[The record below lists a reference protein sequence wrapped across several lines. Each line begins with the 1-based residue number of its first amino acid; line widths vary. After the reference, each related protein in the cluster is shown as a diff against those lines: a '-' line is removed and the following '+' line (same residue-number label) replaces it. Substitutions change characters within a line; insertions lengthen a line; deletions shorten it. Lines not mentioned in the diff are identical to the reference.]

1 MLMNCVKFQDSLSDY
16 LEGALDPRARAEC
29 AAHRL
34 ICGECRELYND
45 VKVTVQ
51 ALNTLASGDAE
62 PEGLPGRIIAHTTT
76 GEMLSCGEFDKLLE
90 RYFDGVILAP
100 TFQTFQ
106 SHFNHCLKCRRLLNG
121 IEDAI
126 VMLQEAKEAE
136 VEVPVSLHD
145 RIVAATIG
153 RGRSR
158 SLGRP
163 RSSVVNFAW
172 GLMSPQMAV
181 AAMIIA
187 LISLLVISRFGS
199 VGNMT
204 TTAEQK
210 VESLVTQ
217 GQQKI
222 NGAGAMARSGFQRV
236 SYGVNAFLFSGV
248 ATGDPASGKPDPNA
262 SSEPDRAPGSNQPP
276 RSDHSPDPANPAN
289 RPQDPG
295 ADPRA
300 NPPANSPTDL
310 PPDTEAGRKRPNR
323 SEK

>member
-45 VKVTVQ
+45 VRATVQ
-51 ALNTLASGDAE
+51 ALNALASGDAE

-106 SHFNHCLKCRRLLNG
+106 SHFEKCLKCRRLLSG

-126 VMLQEAKEAE
+126 VMLQDAKDAE
-136 VEVPVSLHD
+136 VDVPGSLHD

-153 RGRSR
+153 SGRSSR
-158 SLGRP
+158 IKRA
-163 RSSVVNFAW
+163 RSSLVNFAQ

-199 VGNMT
+199 VGNLT
-204 TTAEQK
+204 TSAEQK
-210 VESLVTQ
+210 VESLVNQ

-222 NGAGAMARSGFQRV
+222 NGAGAMAISGLQRV
-236 SYGVNAFLFSGV
+236 SYGVSAILSSGA
-248 ATGDPASGKPDPNA
+248 ATGPTAPRAPAAPAASASPAVGPATNSSPEPNRARGAAQPPHSEQAPD
-262 SSEPDRAPGSNQPP
+262 STDHPDR
-276 RSDHSPDPANPAN
+276 
-289 RPQDPG
+289 
-295 ADPRA
+295 
-300 NPPANSPTDL
+300 
-310 PPDTEAGRKRPNR
+310 DTRRKRQNP
-323 SEK
+323 

>member
-16 LEGALDPRARAEC
+16 LEGAIDPRARAEC

-45 VKVTVQ
+45 VRATVQ
-51 ALNTLASGDAE
+51 TLNTLASVDAE
-62 PEGLPGRIIAHTTT
+62 PEGLSGRIIAHTTT

-106 SHFNHCLKCRRLLNG
+106 SHFEKCLKCRRLLSG

-126 VMLQEAKEAE
+126 VMLQDAKDAE
-136 VEVPVSLHD
+136 VDVPGSLHD

-153 RGRSR
+153 SGRSSR
-158 SLGRP
+158 IKRA
-163 RSSVVNFAW
+163 RSSLVNFAQ

-199 VGNMT
+199 VGNLT
-204 TTAEQK
+204 TSAEQK
-210 VESLVTQ
+210 VESLVNQ

-222 NGAGAMARSGFQRV
+222 NGAGAMAISGLQRV
-236 SYGVNAFLFSGV
+236 SYGVNAILSSGA
-248 ATGDPASGKPDPNA
+248 ATGSTAPAVRPAANSSPEPNRARGAAQPSHSEQAPD
-262 SSEPDRAPGSNQPP
+262 STDHPDR
-276 RSDHSPDPANPAN
+276 
-289 RPQDPG
+289 
-295 ADPRA
+295 
-300 NPPANSPTDL
+300 
-310 PPDTEAGRKRPNR
+310 DTRRKRQNP
-323 SEK
+323 

>member
-45 VKVTVQ
+45 VRVTVQ

-62 PEGLPGRIIAHTTT
+62 PEGLSSRIIAHTTT

-106 SHFNHCLKCRRLLNG
+106 SHFGNCLKCRRLLNG
-121 IEDAI
+121 IEEAI
-126 VMLQEAKEAE
+126 VMLQEAKETE
-136 VEVPVSLHD
+136 VEVPGSLHD

-153 RGRSR
+153 G
-158 SLGRP
+158 GRP
-163 RSSVVNFAW
+163 GRIRRARSSLVNFAQ

-187 LISLLVISRFGS
+187 LISLMVISRFGS
-199 VGNMT
+199 VGNLT
-204 TTAEQK
+204 TSAGQK
-210 VESLVTQ
+210 VENLVNQ
-217 GQQKI
+217 GQKKI
-222 NGAGAMARSGFQRV
+222 NGAGAMARSGLQRV
-236 SYGVNAFLFSGV
+236 SYGVNAFLFSGA
-248 ATGDPASGKPDPNA
+248 ATGPAERPAPNSSSKPN
-262 SSEPDRAPGSNQPP
+262 RARSAPQSPGSEQ
-276 RSDHSPDPANPAN
+276 SPDSTDQPN
-289 RPQDPG
+289 RDK
-295 ADPRA
+295 RR
-300 NPPANSPTDL
+300 N
-310 PPDTEAGRKRPNR
+310 RPNR
-323 SEK
+323 SER

>member
-1 MLMNCVKFQDSLSDY
+1 MNCVKFQDSLSDY
-16 LEGALDPRARAEC
+16 LEGAIDPRARAEC

-45 VKVTVQ
+45 VRATVQ
-51 ALNTLASGDAE
+51 ALGALRLCDE

-76 GEMLSCGEFDKLLE
+76 GEMLSCGEFDRLLE

-106 SHFNHCLKCRRLLNG
+106 SHFENCLKCRRLLNG

-153 RGRSR
+153 RERGNWIRRAQS
-158 SLGRP
+158 SLF
-163 RSSVVNFAW
+163 NFAQ
-172 GLMSPQMAV
+172 GLMSPQLAV

-199 VGNMT
+199 VGNLT
-204 TTAEQK
+204 TSAEQK
-210 VESLVTQ
+210 VESLVNQ

-222 NGAGAMARSGFQRV
+222 NGAGARARSGFQRV
-236 SYGVNAFLFSGV
+236 SYEVNTFLFSG
-248 ATGDPASGKPDPNA
+248 APNSSSGA
-262 SSEPDRAPGSNQPP
+262 DRASPTPQPSP
-276 RSDHSPDPANPAN
+276 RSDQTPDPMDSTN
-289 RPQDPG
+289 R
-295 ADPRA
+295 
-300 NPPANSPTDL
+300 
-310 PPDTEAGRKRPNR
+310 DTRRKRQNR
-323 SEK
+323 SER

>member
-1 MLMNCVKFQDSLSDY
+1 MNCVKFQDSLSDY
-16 LEGALDPRARAEC
+16 LEGAIDPRARAEC

-45 VKVTVQ
+45 VRATVQ
-51 ALNTLASGDAE
+51 TLNTLASVDAE
-62 PEGLPGRIIAHTTT
+62 PEGLSGRIIAHTTT

-106 SHFNHCLKCRRLLNG
+106 SHFEKCLKCRRLLSG

-126 VMLQEAKEAE
+126 VMLQDAKDAE
-136 VEVPVSLHD
+136 VDVPGSLHD

-153 RGRSR
+153 SGRSSR
-158 SLGRP
+158 IKRA
-163 RSSVVNFAW
+163 RSSLVNFAQ

-199 VGNMT
+199 VGNLT
-204 TTAEQK
+204 TSAEQK
-210 VESLVTQ
+210 VESLVNQ

-222 NGAGAMARSGFQRV
+222 NGAGAMAISGLQRV
-236 SYGVNAFLFSGV
+236 SYGVNAILSSGG
-248 ATGDPASGKPDPNA
+248 ATGPTAPRTPASPAAPAAPAVEPATNSSPEPNRARGAAQPSHSEQAPD
-262 SSEPDRAPGSNQPP
+262 STDHPDRDK
-276 RSDHSPDPANPAN
+276 R
-289 RPQDPG
+289 
-295 ADPRA
+295 
-300 NPPANSPTDL
+300 
-310 PPDTEAGRKRPNR
+310 RKRQNP
-323 SEK
+323 

>member
-45 VKVTVQ
+45 VRATVQ
-51 ALNTLASGDAE
+51 SLNALGSSDSAE
-62 PEGLPGRIIAHTTT
+62 PEGLRNRIIAHTTT
-76 GEMLSCGEFDKLLE
+76 GEMLSCGEFDRLLE

-106 SHFNHCLKCRRLLNG
+106 SHFEHCLKCRRLLNG
-121 IEDAI
+121 IEEAV

-136 VEVPVSLHD
+136 VEVPGSLHD

-153 RGRSR
+153 RD
-158 SLGRP
+158 
-163 RSSVVNFAW
+163 RSSWIRRSQSALVNLAQR
-172 GLMSPQMAV
+172 LMSPQMAV

-199 VGNMT
+199 VGNLT
-204 TTAEQK
+204 TSAEQK
-210 VESLVTQ
+210 VESLVNQ

-222 NGAGAMARSGFQRV
+222 NGAGARARSGFQRV
-236 SYGVNAFLFSGV
+236 SYEVNTFLFSG
-248 ATGDPASGKPDPNA
+248 APTDRPGRGIPAPT
-262 SSEPDRAPGSNQPP
+262 SEPDRAHPTPQPSP
-276 RSDHSPDPANPAN
+276 RSDL
-289 RPQDPG
+289 
-295 ADPRA
+295 
-300 NPPANSPTDL
+300 PTD
-310 PPDTEAGRKRPNR
+310 PMDPTNRDTRRKPPNR
-323 SEK
+323 SERRLPK

>member
-45 VKVTVQ
+45 VRAAVQ
-51 ALNTLASGDAE
+51 ALNALGAVVE
-62 PEGLPGRIIAHTTT
+62 PEGLQDRIIAHTTT

-106 SHFNHCLKCRRLLNG
+106 SHFEKCLKCRRLLSG

-126 VMLQEAKEAE
+126 VMLQEAKDAE
-136 VEVPVSLHD
+136 VDVPGSLHD

-153 RGRSR
+153 SGRSSR
-158 SLGRP
+158 IKRA
-163 RSSVVNFAW
+163 RSSLVNFAQ

-199 VGNMT
+199 VGNLT
-204 TTAEQK
+204 T
-210 VESLVTQ
+210 
-217 GQQKI
+217 
-222 NGAGAMARSGFQRV
+222 
-236 SYGVNAFLFSGV
+236 
-248 ATGDPASGKPDPNA
+248 
-262 SSEPDRAPGSNQPP
+262 
-276 RSDHSPDPANPAN
+276 
-289 RPQDPG
+289 
-295 ADPRA
+295 
-300 NPPANSPTDL
+300 
-310 PPDTEAGRKRPNR
+310 
-323 SEK
+323 

>member
-1 MLMNCVKFQDSLSDY
+1 MNCVKFQDSLSDY

-45 VKVTVQ
+45 VRTAVQ
-51 ALNTLASGDAE
+51 ALNALGSSDAAE
-62 PEGLPGRIIAHTTT
+62 PEGLRNRIIAHTTT
-76 GEMLSCGEFDKLLE
+76 GEMLSCGEFDRLLE

-106 SHFNHCLKCRRLLNG
+106 SHFDNCLKCRRLLNG

-136 VEVPVSLHD
+136 VEVPGSLHD

-153 RGRSR
+153 RERSTWIGRAR
-158 SLGRP
+158 SAL
-163 RSSVVNFAW
+163 VNFAQ
-172 GLMSPQMAV
+172 GVMSPQMAV

-199 VGNMT
+199 VSNLT
-204 TTAEQK
+204 TSAEQK
-210 VESLVTQ
+210 VESLVNH

-222 NGAGAMARSGFQRV
+222 TGAGAMARSGFQRV
-236 SYGVNAFLFSGV
+236 SYEVNTFLFSGA
-248 ATGDPASGKPDPNA
+248 ATDKPGRGIAPGRGIPAPTS
-262 SSEPDRAPGSNQPP
+262 SSEPDRARPTPQSPP
-276 RSDHSPDPANPAN
+276 HSDLTPNPPDPEDPTN
-289 RPQDPG
+289 R
-295 ADPRA
+295 
-300 NPPANSPTDL
+300 
-310 PPDTEAGRKRPNR
+310 DTRRKRPNQ
-323 SEK
+323 SERRLPK

>member
-16 LEGALDPRARAEC
+16 LEGAIDPRARAEC

-45 VKVTVQ
+45 VRATVQ
-51 ALNTLASGDAE
+51 ALNALASGDAE

-106 SHFNHCLKCRRLLNG
+106 SHFEKCLKCRRLLSG
-121 IEDAI
+121 IEEAI
-126 VMLQEAKEAE
+126 VMLQEAKDAE
-136 VEVPVSLHD
+136 VDVPGSLHD

-153 RGRSR
+153 SGRSSR
-158 SLGRP
+158 IKRA
-163 RSSVVNFAW
+163 RSSLVNFAQ

-199 VGNMT
+199 VGNLT
-204 TTAEQK
+204 TSAEQK
-210 VESLVTQ
+210 VESLVNQ

-222 NGAGAMARSGFQRV
+222 NGASAMAISGLQRV
-236 SYGVNAFLFSGV
+236 SYGVNAILSSGAPNAPNAPNAPAV
-248 ATGDPASGKPDPNA
+248 GPASNSSPEPNRARGAAQPPHSEQAPD
-262 SSEPDRAPGSNQPP
+262 STDHPDREK
-276 RSDHSPDPANPAN
+276 R
-289 RPQDPG
+289 
-295 ADPRA
+295 
-300 NPPANSPTDL
+300 
-310 PPDTEAGRKRPNR
+310 RKRKNP
-323 SEK
+323 

>member
-1 MLMNCVKFQDSLSDY
+1 MNCVKFQDSLSDY
-16 LEGALDPRARAEC
+16 LEGAIDPRARAEC

-45 VKVTVQ
+45 VRATVQ
-51 ALNTLASGDAE
+51 TLNTLASVDAE
-62 PEGLPGRIIAHTTT
+62 PEGLSGRIIAHTTT

-106 SHFNHCLKCRRLLNG
+106 SHFEKCLKCRRLLSG

-126 VMLQEAKEAE
+126 VMLQDAKDAE
-136 VEVPVSLHD
+136 VDVPGSLHD

-153 RGRSR
+153 SGRSSR
-158 SLGRP
+158 IKRA
-163 RSSVVNFAW
+163 RSSLVNFAQ

-199 VGNMT
+199 VGNLT
-204 TTAEQK
+204 TSAEQK
-210 VESLVTQ
+210 VESLVNQ

-222 NGAGAMARSGFQRV
+222 NGAGAMAISGLQRV
-236 SYGVNAFLFSGV
+236 SYGVNAILSSGA
-248 ATGDPASGKPDPNA
+248 ATGSTAPAVRPAANSSPEPNRARGAAQPSHSEQAPD
-262 SSEPDRAPGSNQPP
+262 STDHPDR
-276 RSDHSPDPANPAN
+276 
-289 RPQDPG
+289 
-295 ADPRA
+295 
-300 NPPANSPTDL
+300 
-310 PPDTEAGRKRPNR
+310 DTRRKRQNP
-323 SEK
+323 

>member
-45 VKVTVQ
+45 VRATVQ
-51 ALNTLASGDAE
+51 SLNALGSGAVE
-62 PEGLPGRIIAHTTT
+62 PEGLRDRIIARTTT

-100 TFQTFQ
+100 TYQTFQ
-106 SHFNHCLKCRRLLNG
+106 SHFKNCLKCRRLLNG
-121 IEDAI
+121 IEEAI

-136 VEVPVSLHD
+136 VEVPSSLHD

-153 RGRSR
+153 RD
-158 SLGRP
+158 
-163 RSSVVNFAW
+163 RSSRIGRAQSHLVNFAQRF
-172 GLMSPQMAV
+172 MSPQMAV
-181 AAMIIA
+181 AAMIIS

-199 VGNMT
+199 VGNLT

-222 NGAGAMARSGFQRV
+222 NGAGAIARSGFQRV
-236 SYGVNAFLFSGV
+236 SYGVNAFLFSGA
-248 ATGDPASGKPDPNA
+248 ATGEHAPN
-262 SSEPDRAPGSNQPP
+262 SSSAPNRAQGVPQPSP
-276 RSDHSPDPANPAN
+276 RSDHAPDQADPANRDAH
-289 RPQDPG
+289 
-295 ADPRA
+295 
-300 NPPANSPTDL
+300 
-310 PPDTEAGRKRPNR
+310 RKRPNR
-323 SEK
+323 SER

>member
-62 PEGLPGRIIAHTTT
+62 PEGLSSRIIAHTTT
-76 GEMLSCGEFDKLLE
+76 GEMLSCGEFDRLLE

-106 SHFNHCLKCRRLLNG
+106 SHFGNCLKCRRLLNG
-121 IEDAI
+121 IEEAI

-136 VEVPVSLHD
+136 VEVPGSLHD

-153 RGRSR
+153 GGRSSRIRRAR
-158 SLGRP
+158 SIL
-163 RSSVVNFAW
+163 VNFAQ

-187 LISLLVISRFGS
+187 LISLMVISRFGS
-199 VGNMT
+199 VGNLT
-204 TTAEQK
+204 TSAEQK
-210 VESLVTQ
+210 VESLVNE
-217 GQQKI
+217 GQKKI
-222 NGAGAMARSGFQRV
+222 NGAGAIFQRV
-236 SYGVNAFLFSGV
+236 SYGVNAFLFSGA
-248 ATGDPASGKPDPNA
+248 ATGPAASPAPAASATPTPQAEGPAPNS
-262 SSEPDRAPGSNQPP
+262 SSEPNRARGASQPSP
-276 RSDHSPDPANPAN
+276 RSEQAPDSTDQPN
-289 RPQDPG
+289 R
-295 ADPRA
+295 
-300 NPPANSPTDL
+300 
-310 PPDTEAGRKRPNR
+310 DTRRNRPNR
-323 SEK
+323 SER

>member
-1 MLMNCVKFQDSLSDY
+1 MNCVKFQDSLSDY

-45 VKVTVQ
+45 VRGAVQ
-51 ALNTLASGDAE
+51 ALNALRLCDAE
-62 PEGLPGRIIAHTTT
+62 PEGLPDRIISHTTT
-76 GEMLSCGEFDKLLE
+76 GEMLSCGEFDRLLE

-106 SHFNHCLKCRRLLNG
+106 SHFEHCLKCRRLLDG
-121 IEDAI
+121 IEEAI

-136 VEVPVSLHD
+136 VEVPGSLHD

-158 SLGRP
+158 WVGRAQSSL
-163 RSSVVNFAW
+163 VNFAQR
-172 GLMSPQMAV
+172 LMPPQMAV

-210 VESLVTQ
+210 AESLVNQ
-217 GQQKI
+217 GRQKI

-236 SYGVNAFLFSGV
+236 SYGLNAFLFNGAATAPAPPNSSSG
-248 ATGDPASGKPDPNA
+248 AGAHPTPQPPPRSNHAPDPASPGNRDA
-262 SSEPDRAPGSNQPP
+262 S
-276 RSDHSPDPANPAN
+276 
-289 RPQDPG
+289 
-295 ADPRA
+295 
-300 NPPANSPTDL
+300 
-310 PPDTEAGRKRPNR
+310 RKRPNR
-323 SEK
+323 SER